1 MANNAIFN
9 EPTVVI
15 GKRVPES
22 KKQEISDKFDLILD
36 SYKLIKKLQSE
47 ALDKCA
53 NESDKTYKNK

>member
-1 MANNAIFN
+1 MANNPIFN

-22 KKQEISDKFDLILD
+22 KKQEISDKFDAILD
-36 SYKLIKKLQSE
+36 SYKLIKKLQSD

-53 NESDKTYKNK
+53 NESDKTYKSK